1 MPGSMLNPTVI
12 AFVPQHVSLQFDAC
26 YRVNLIRPLQGRGS
40 GIAAVLQHR
49 CRRVAGPH
57 ERPTKASGVDAER
70 SGRGRPRSPYHEGLH
85 K

>member
-1 MPGSMLNPTVI
+1 MLNPTVI

-49 CRRVAGPH
+49 CRRVAGPC
-57 ERPTKASGVDAER
+57 
-70 SGRGRPRSPYHEGLH
+70 GRPLRLTAR
-85 K
+85 KN